1 MSGFVDALVVVAVAV
16 LVIARQFRTHAID
29 AERRWWLAPAIL
41 TVMALRGP
49 GIVDSHHRV
58 ESLGLLVAEV
68 AVGLATGAGWA
79 WTTRIWRAPDG
90 VVWSRGTKTTAAVW
104 AGGIVLRGGLFALG
118 HAMGVRQDSAA
129 LMLGLAAT
137 LLVRGGITAWRARLP
152 AYLPAPAPTYGDG
165 TPSASAPPAPVAR
178 PAWKERV

>member
-1 MSGFVDALVVVAVAV
+1 MSGFVDALVIVAVAV

-41 TVMALRGP
+41 AVMALRGP
-49 GIVDSHHRV
+49 GAVDSHHRV

-90 VVWSRGTKTTAAVW
+90 SVWSRSTNASAAVW
-104 AGGIVLRGGLFALG
+104 AGGIALRGGLFGLG
-118 HAMGVRQDSAA
+118 HVLGVRQDSAA
-129 LMLGLAAT
+129 LMLGLAVT
-137 LLVRGGITAWRARLP
+137 LLVRGAITARRARLLTS
-152 AYLPAPAPTYGDG
+152 APAPASTYGDG
-165 TPSASAPPAPVAR
+165 TLSALSAR
-178 PAWKERV
+178 PARKERV

>member
-1 MSGFVDALVVVAVAV
+1 MSGFVDVLVIVAVAV

-29 AERRWWLAPAIL
+29 AERRWWLLPAVL
-41 TVMALRGP
+41 AVMALRGP
-49 GIVDSHHRV
+49 GIVDAHHRV
-58 ESLGLLVAEV
+58 ESLGLLVAEL

-90 VVWSRGTKTTAAVW
+90 VVWSRSSKASAAVW
-104 AGGIVLRGGLFALG
+104 AGGIALRAGLFGLGYAL
-118 HAMGVRQDSAA
+118 GVRQDSAA

-137 LLVRGGITAWRARLP
+137 LLVRGAITTGRARL
-152 AYLPAPAPTYGDG
+152 LTSSPAPAPTYGDG
-165 TPSASAPPAPVAR
+165 TPSAPGAPAAR

>member
-1 MSGFVDALVVVAVAV
+1 MSGFVDALVIVAVAV
-16 LVIARQFRTHAID
+16 LVIARQFRTHAVD

-41 TVMALRGP
+41 AVMALRGP
-49 GIVDSHHRV
+49 GLVDAHHRI

-90 VVWSRGTKTTAAVW
+90 VVWSRSTKAGAAVW
-104 AGGIVLRGGLFALG
+104 AGGIALRGGLFGLGCAL
-118 HAMGVRQDSAA
+118 GVRQDSAA

-137 LLVRGGITAWRARLP
+137 LLVRGGITAWRARL
-152 AYLPAPAPTYGDG
+152 LTSSPAPAPTYGDG
-165 TPSASAPPAPVAR
+165 TPSAPAAPVAR

>member
-1 MSGFVDALVVVAVAV
+1 MSGFVDALVIVAVAV
-16 LVIARQFRTHAID
+16 LVIARQFRTHAVD

-41 TVMALRGP
+41 AVMALRGP
-49 GIVDSHHRV
+49 GIVDAHHRV

-90 VVWSRGTKTTAAVW
+90 VVWSRSSRASAAVW
-104 AGGIVLRGGLFALG
+104 AGGIALRGGLFGLGYAL
-118 HAMGVRQDSAA
+118 GVRQDSAA

-137 LLVRGGITAWRARLP
+137 LLVRGGITAWRARLLTSSP
-152 AYLPAPAPTYGDG
+152 TPAPTYGDG
-165 TPSASAPPAPVAR
+165 TPSSTPAPVAR
-178 PAWKERV
+178 PVWKERV

>member
-1 MSGFVDALVVVAVAV
+1 MSGFVDALVIVAVAV

-41 TVMALRGP
+41 AVMALRGP
-49 GIVDSHHRV
+49 GIVDSHHRA

-90 VVWSRGTKTTAAVW
+90 VVWSRSTKASAAVW
-104 AGGIVLRGGLFALG
+104 AGGIALRGGLFGLG
-118 HAMGVRQDSAA
+118 HALGVRQDSAA

-137 LLVRGGITAWRARLP
+137 LLVRGAVTAWRASLLTSS
-152 AYLPAPAPTYGDG
+152 AAPASTYGDG
-165 TPSASAPPAPVAR
+165 TPSAPAAPVAR
-178 PAWKERV
+178 PTWKERV

>member
-1 MSGFVDALVVVAVAV
+1 MSGFVDVLVIVAVAV

-29 AERRWWLAPAIL
+29 AERRWWLVPAVL
-41 TVMALRGP
+41 AVMALRGP
-49 GIVDSHHRV
+49 GIVDAHHRV
-58 ESLGLLVAEV
+58 ESLGLLVAEL

-90 VVWSRGTKTTAAVW
+90 VVWSRSSKASAAVW
-104 AGGIVLRGGLFALG
+104 AGGIALRAGLFGLGYAL
-118 HAMGVRQDSAA
+118 GVRQDSAA

-137 LLVRGGITAWRARLP
+137 LLVRGAITTRRARL
-152 AYLPAPAPTYGDG
+152 LTSSPAPAPTYGDG
-165 TPSASAPPAPVAR
+165 TPSAPGAPATR